1 MIGTCIRQLRE
12 EKGYLLR
19 QMSALLDVDPTIL
32 SKMERGERPFK
43 RENILKVAEVCEID
57 KDELLKQWLADR
69 ICEIVKDEDFAE
81 ESLKMALDRI
91 NML

>member
-1 MIGTCIRQLRE
+1 MIGTYIRQLRE

-43 RENILKVAEVCEID
+43 RENILKVAEVCGID
-57 KDELLKQWLADR
+57 KDELLKQWLADK
-69 ICEIVKDEDFAE
+69 IAQVIKGE
-81 ESLKMALDRI
+81 ELGMDAIELIKKLK
-91 NML
+91 